1 VVIEDFTLE
10 ELKPNQYLVKTA
22 VTLIS
27 PGTET
32 AFLMALPNTPRK
44 FPMYPGYSNAG
55 EIADVGRDASKFKV
69 GDRVV
74 SRMNHASHV
83 VADEDGLVRIPD
95 GLSFEEASFFA
106 LGSIA
111 LQGIRKTCV
120 ELGESV
126 VVLGQGLVGNLALQL
141 AKLSDGMPVIAVD
154 TYDFRLGISRKCGS
168 DFVFNPTQVSLKE
181 CVDDVTDGKGADVVV
196 EASGNPQAIATAL
209 ELAGRRARVIIL
221 GSPRGTSEVD
231 FYSAVHRKAV
241 SVIGAHETARPL
253 HESSHGWWT
262 EQDDT
267 SLVLKL
273 IDKGLLE
280 TKDLV
285 TAKMSFLKAEEAYRQ
300 LTESKDKTLGIIL
313 DWKNT

>member
-1 VVIEDFTLE
+1 MIEDFTLE
-10 ELKPNQYLVKTA
+10 ELKPKQYSVKTA

-32 AFLMALPNTPRK
+32 AFLMALPKTPGK
-44 FPMYPGYSNAG
+44 FPMYPGYSNTG
-55 EIADVGRDASKFKV
+55 EIADAGRDASKHKV
-69 GDRVV
+69 GERVV
-74 SRMNHASHV
+74 SRKNHASHV

-111 LQGIRKTCV
+111 LQGIRKARV

-126 VVLGQGLVGNLALQL
+126 IVLGQGLVGNLALQL
-141 AKLSDGMPVIAVD
+141 ARLSGGMPVIAVD
-154 TYDFRLGISRKCGS
+154 TYDFRLEISRKCGA
-168 DFVFNPTQVSLKE
+168 DFVFNPTKGDLKE
-181 CVDDVTDGKGADVVV
+181 SVDDVTGGKGADVVV
-196 EASGNPQAIATAL
+196 EASGNPRAIATAL

-231 FYSAVHRKAV
+231 FYSTVHRKAV

-253 HESSHGWWT
+253 YESSHGWWT
-262 EQDDT
+262 ERDDT

-273 IDKGLLE
+273 IERGLLRI
-280 TKDLV
+280 KDLI
-285 TAKMSFLKAEEAYRQ
+285 TARMSFMKAEEAYRQ
-300 LTESKDKTLGIIL
+300 LIESKDKTLGIIL
-313 DWKNT
+313 DWRNS

>member
-1 VVIEDFTLE
+1 MVIEDFTLE

-141 AKLSDGMPVIAVD
+141 AKLSGGMPVIAVD

-280 TKDLV
+280 TKDLI

>member
-141 AKLSDGMPVIAVD
+141 AKLSGGMPVIAVD